1 MMMFSDHFIYKS
13 NSSKSPNI
21 QFTIIKDE
29 EKTQMLIFEKPGPPN
44 VWDFS
49 LKNNY

>member
-1 MMMFSDHFIYKS
+1 MMFSNHFTYKS
-13 NSSKSPNI
+13 NSSKSQNI

-44 VWDFS
+44 V
-49 LKNNY
+49 